1 MALVACSESPSRAEG
16 QWSTKSR
23 ESPACRGTV
32 TAFLGLES
40 HHASP
45 GYEQAGLA
53 WRGTVAHATAVPAC
67 CHLPKIF
74 DTVSWGGPGR
84 RPPPRRSPP
93 ATGLLQHIFGECAGP
108 GTAWAWKMLK

>member
-1 MALVACSESPSRAEG
+1 MRPLR
-16 QWSTKSR
+16 TR
-23 ESPACRGTV
+23 
-32 TAFLGLES
+32 
-40 HHASP
+40 
-45 GYEQAGLA
+45 QAGLA

-108 GTAWAWKMLK
+108 GTAWAWKMLKGVVGVFGALGSALLVYGHGLNRQLCRECQKCIDGEHTH

>member
-1 MALVACSESPSRAEG
+1 MALVACSGSRSRAEG

-32 TAFLGLES
+32 TALLGLKS

-45 GYEQAGLA
+45 AHEQAGLA

-67 CHLPKIF
+67 CHLPKLV
-74 DTVSWGGPGR
+74 DTIS
-84 RPPPRRSPP
+84 
-93 ATGLLQHIFGECAGP
+93 
-108 GTAWAWKMLK
+108 